1 MNIHKII
8 RIYIFL
14 SFLIVAIL
22 SNCNIS
28 LAATI
33 TYTYDS
39 LNRVTKVDYGNGF
52 TEDYTY
58 DAAGNRLTLTV
69 TAIEAGLMGDINK
82 DDLIDISDVILILR
96 MALQIDPIQSCSDI
110 NNDGIVDI
118 SDVILTLRMALGLDS
133 LKQCT

>member
-1 MNIHKII
+1 MLLT
-8 RIYIFL
+8 L
-14 SFLIVAIL
+14 SGNAFAT
-22 SNCNIS
+22 
-28 LAATI
+28 TI

-69 TAIEAGLMGDINK
+69 TATEAGLLGEMNG
-82 DDLIDISDVILILR
+82 DDLIDISDVILVLR
-96 MALQIDPIQSCSDI
+96 IALGLDPLKPCSDI
-110 NNDGIVDI
+110 NNDGFIDI